1 MDYGIVLK
9 TIGLL
14 LIVEAFFML
23 PSSIISYVKGQGDF
37 VAFLLSFTLAL
48 GVGLLCYFRPKAKGR
63 MLRYREGFMTVG
75 LGWIC
80 VSFFG
85 ALPFFFSGALPNFID
100 AFFESVSGFTTT
112 GATVIQNIEILPH
125 GLLFWRSLTHWLGG
139 MGILV
144 FTIIILP
151 SIGGGVIRLFRA
163 ESPGPSPDKIVPRL
177 RNTAIILYGIYIV
190 FTVTQIGLLWLSGMS
205 LFEAATHSF
214 ATMGTGG
221 FSTRNASIGAF
232 DNAPLQW
239 IIVLFMVVAGVNFSL
254 YFDAFLGRFKT
265 LLRDS
270 EFRFY
275 AFVIGLSAVLVSIN
289 ISGLYGNIFTSVRQA
304 FFQVTSIVTTTGFT
318 TVNYEAWPPFS
329 QMILFLLMFLG
340 GSAGSTGGA
349 IKQIRILIVLKYIK
363 RELSKLVHPK
373 AVIAIRLGDKAVP
386 EETVEGIMGFV
397 LLYIGV
403 FAVTSLVL
411 MSQGMDILSGTSA
424 VAATLGNVG
433 PGFGMVGPTSTYAGL
448 TVLTK
453 LLLSF
458 CMLLGR
464 LELYTIL
471 ALFVPAFWRH

>member
-9 TIGLL
+9 TIGVLL
-14 LIVEAFFML
+14 VVESGFML
-23 PSSIISYVKGQGDF
+23 PSLLIAAAKGQGDF
-37 VAFLLSFTLAL
+37 VAFLVTFCVTLTS
-48 GVGLLCYFRPKAKGR
+48 GVLLFLRSRARGR

-75 LGWIC
+75 LGWIA

-85 ALPFFFSGALPNFID
+85 ALPFVFSGALPNLMD

-112 GATVIQNIEILPH
+112 GATVIADIEILPH
-125 GLLFWRSLTHWLGG
+125 ALLFWRSLTHWLGG

-144 FTIIILP
+144 FTIILLP

-177 RNTAIILYGIYIV
+177 RNTAIILYGIYLV
-190 FTVTQIGLLWLSGMS
+190 FTLAQILLLWISGMT
-205 LFEAATHSF
+205 LFEAATHTF

-221 FSTRNASIGAF
+221 FSTRNSSIGAF
-232 DNAPLQW
+232 DNSLLQW
-239 IIVLFMVVAGVNFSL
+239 VIILFMAVAGVNFAL
-254 YFDAFLGRFKT
+254 YFDAFLGKFKT
-265 LLRDS
+265 LLGDP

-275 AFVIGLSAVLVSIN
+275 ALVIMVTGLLVTVN
-289 ISGLYGNIFTSVRQA
+289 VQPLYGSVSVSLRQA

-318 TVNYEAWPPFS
+318 TANYELWPQFS
-329 QMILFLLMFLG
+329 QMLLFLLMFFG

-349 IKQIRILIVLKYIK
+349 IKQIRILIVLKYIR
-363 RELSKLVHPK
+363 RELAKLVHPK
-373 AVIAIRLGDKAVP
+373 AVIAIRIGDRPVP
-386 EETVEGIMGFV
+386 EDTVEGIMGFV
-397 LLYIGV
+397 LLYIAV
-403 FAVTSLVL
+403 FAVTSLFL
-411 MSQGMDILSGTSA
+411 MSQGMDILSGTAA

-448 TVLTK
+448 TMATK
-453 LLLSF
+453 LMLSF

-471 ALFVPAFWRH
+471 ALFVPSFWKR